1 MPSCSPPLVS
11 RLAAPVRRAS
21 RPFLFETGGQSLPD
35 LVDIQAARKQALLG
49 RVAQDEADGRLKRRA
64 PDPISLAVGGRAG
77 GGRARGIRYRSRS
90 AACGAAVLACRKRRT
105 SSRIRSGRL
114 CANALRTA

>member
-64 PDPISLAVGGRAG
+64 PDPISLAVGGLRRG
-77 GGRARGIRYRSRS
+77 GIGLPEKAHQLEDQVRP
-90 AACGAAVLACRKRRT
+90 
-105 SSRIRSGRL
+105 
-114 CANALRTA
+114 ALRQRA

>member
-21 RPFLFETGGQSLPD
+21 RPFLFETGGQSLPN

-49 RVAQDEADGRLKRRA
+49 RVAQDEADGRLKRPA
-64 PDPISLAVGGRAG
+64 PDPISLAVGGPRRG
-77 GGRARGIRYRSRS
+77 GIGPPGKGPQPS
-90 AACGAAVLACRKRRT
+90 G
-105 SSRIRSGRL
+105 SGRP
-114 CANALRTA
+114 APRPPAPD

>member
-64 PDPISLAVGGRAG
+64 PDPISLAG
-77 GGRARGIRYRSRS
+77 GGLRRGGICPPGKGHQPQDQGP
-90 AACGAAVLACRKRRT
+90 AAPRPPAP
-105 SSRIRSGRL
+105 
-114 CANALRTA
+114 